1 MINVKYMY
9 YMMTTP
15 IITALACWMIWALLV

>member
-9 YMMTTP
+9 YLMTTP
-15 IITALACWMIWALLV
+15 VITALACWVIWAILV